1 MTSVAVVGAGA
12 VGVTAARHLATGGA
26 DVTVYDREGVAAGAS
41 GRAAGIVYDAVA
53 EDADAAVAARAIEQF
68 RALAADGAIT
78 FDERPY
84 LWFARAGDR
93 RRADAIR
100 EQVPRMCDHGRDV
113 TLLDGAAVAERL
125 PGHDADDVA
134 VGALARDA
142 ACVDPAAYTEAVAD
156 RAADAGATIRTG
168 TPVAL
173 AESGTTV
180 VAAAGNENKVDRL
193 AYPAR
198 APAAI
203 CVAGCISRCRR
214 RRIDEHLRDRRLW
227 VHEPSFRDG
236 PYCSARGC
244 HRRTDCTS
252 QEHRWWHGNVEPMG
266 YKPDVSASAVHFT
279 GHETPPIREGT
290 SFSTPLITGA
300 LGRLVGETDGRVPTG
315 EALAQLIRRN
325 SKFLGA
331 DLAPQADHNRQQFA
345 MSEIRNALDE
355 T

>member
-1 MTSVAVVGAGA
+1 MAIADSVGRPPESFTGEVRELVDCRPDDATPQEPAEGAHGWD
-12 VGVTAARHLATGGA
+12 VARIVERALPEAEYDFHHSLNEPGENSDEF
-26 DVTVYDREGVAAGAS
+26 DVDDL
-41 GRAAGIVYDAVA
+41 IPPI
-53 EDADAAVAARAIEQF
+53 DAAVRNSVDVLNMSAGV
-68 RALAADGAIT
+68 DSKYGAHRSY
-78 FDERPY
+78 ERVV
-84 LWFARAGDR
+84 
-93 RRADAIR
+93 RRA
-100 EQVPRMCDHGRDV
+100 
-113 TLLDGAAVAERL
+113 
-125 PGHDADDVA
+125 
-134 VGALARDA
+134 
-142 ACVDPAAYTEAVAD
+142 
-156 RAADAGATIRTG
+156 
-168 TPVAL
+168 